1 MDRMISGAEAL
12 AVQGFCHFL
21 QAQCKPG
28 FSFTNTQ
35 KMDLAGNAFNAAVV
49 ILVFTAMVACA
60 PLGQAISFAAPAAD
74 TEAGEMET
82 SDSDVDGEE
91 FEGNEAGESDAAVS
105 SSVLGDDE
113 PMPMWPG

>member
-1 MDRMISGAEAL
+1 M
-12 AVQGFCHFL
+12 

-35 KMDLAGNAFNAAVV
+35 KMDLVGDAFNAPVV
-49 ILVFTAMVACA
+49 IPVFTAMVACA

-91 FEGNEAGESDAAVS
+91 FEGNEAGERDAAVS
-105 SSVLGDDE
+105 PSVLGDDE
-113 PMPMWPG
+113 PVPMWPG